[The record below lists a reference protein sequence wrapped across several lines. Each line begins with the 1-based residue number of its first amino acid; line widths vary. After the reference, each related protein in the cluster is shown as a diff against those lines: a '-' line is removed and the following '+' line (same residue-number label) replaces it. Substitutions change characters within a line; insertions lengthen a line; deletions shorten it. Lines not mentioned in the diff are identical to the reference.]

1 MINGL
6 NKEDTPQTKIKKQK
20 PKTNK
25 QTNNCPQNT
34 THHFIPRKMYHI
46 FIVINIHNTIQQEQ
60 VVENGFNSDP
70 VY

>member
-34 THHFIPRKMYHI
+34 THQAK
-46 FIVINIHNTIQQEQ
+46 N
-60 VVENGFNSDP
+60 
-70 VY
+70 